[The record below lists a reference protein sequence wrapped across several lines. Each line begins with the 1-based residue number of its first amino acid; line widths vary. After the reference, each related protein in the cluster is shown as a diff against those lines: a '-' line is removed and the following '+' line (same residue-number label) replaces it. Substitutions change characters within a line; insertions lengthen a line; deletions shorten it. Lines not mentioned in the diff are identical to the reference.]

1 MKKKTKN
8 KIIVLTLLLIVYLF
22 GIYTQPDTKTENKE
36 KFSTKERQTEVI
48 NETSNNLKVTYLDVG
63 QADSILIE
71 ENNEYMLID
80 AGNNEDGPKLVNY
93 FKSLGIEKFEYVIG
107 THAHE
112 DHIGGM
118 DDIIKN
124 FSIGTF
130 YMPEVLTTTKTFED
144 VLDALGEKNV
154 TLSIPKTNATFKL
167 GDATVKVLYVGTED
181 ESDLNDTSIVLKVT
195 YQNVSFLLTGDASTK
210 VEEKLNPADL
220 ESTVL
225 KVGHHGSSTAT
236 NEKFLNTVNPKYAI
250 ISVGENNQYEHPHT
264 TVLNTLAAHNITTYR
279 TDQDGT
285 IKVITDGTNIE
296 INTSKTDTNG

>member
-1 MKKKTKN
+1 MKRKKKLVSSFIIL
-8 KIIVLTLLLIVYLF
+8 IIVGIFYLF
-22 GIYTQPDTKTENKE
+22 QNYPTSEISENINK
-36 KFSTKERQTEVI
+36 RI
-48 NETSNNLKVTYLDVG
+48 NEVPVTSEERLEVTFIDVG
-63 QADSILIE
+63 QADSILL
-71 ENNEYMLID
+71 ENEGHYMLVD

-93 FKSLGIEKFEYVIG
+93 FKNQNIHQFDYVIG
-107 THAHE
+107 THPHE
-112 DHIGGM
+112 DHIGGL
-118 DDIIKN
+118 DNIIEGFDIN
-124 FSIGTF
+124 TF
-130 YMPEVLTTTKTFED
+130 YMPDVITTTKTFED
-144 VLDALGEKNV
+144 VLDALGEKNM

-210 VEEKLNPADL
+210 VEEKLNTADL

>member
-1 MKKKTKN
+1 MKRKKKLVSSFIIL
-8 KIIVLTLLLIVYLF
+8 IIVGIFYLF
-22 GIYTQPDTKTENKE
+22 QNYPTNEVSKNINK
-36 KFSTKERQTEVI
+36 RI
-48 NETSNNLKVTYLDVG
+48 NEVPVTSEERLEVTFIDVG
-63 QADSILIE
+63 QADSILL
-71 ENNEYMLID
+71 ENEGHYMLVD

-93 FKSLGIEKFEYVIG
+93 LKNQNIHQFDYVIG
-107 THAHE
+107 THPHE
-112 DHIGGM
+112 DHIGGL
-118 DDIIKN
+118 DNIIEGFDIN
-124 FSIGTF
+124 TF
-130 YMPEVLTTTKTFED
+130 YMPDVITTTKTFED
-144 VLDALGEKNV
+144 VLDALEEKNM

-225 KVGHHGSSTAT
+225 KVGHHGSVTAT

>member
-1 MKKKTKN
+1 MKRKKKLVSSFIIL
-8 KIIVLTLLLIVYLF
+8 IIVGIFYLF
-22 GIYTQPDTKTENKE
+22 QNYPTNEVSKNINK
-36 KFSTKERQTEVI
+36 RI
-48 NETSNNLKVTYLDVG
+48 NEVPVTSEERLEVTFIDVG
-63 QADSILIE
+63 QADSILL
-71 ENNEYMLID
+71 ENEGHYMLVD

-93 FKSLGIEKFEYVIG
+93 FKNQNIHQFDYVIG
-107 THAHE
+107 THPHE
-112 DHIGGM
+112 DHIGGL
-118 DDIIKN
+118 DNIIEGFDIN
-124 FSIGTF
+124 TF
-130 YMPEVLTTTKTFED
+130 YMPDVITTTKTFED
-144 VLDALGEKNV
+144 VLDALGEKNM

>member
-1 MKKKTKN
+1 MTKKQTKQE
-8 KIIVLTLLLIVYLF
+8 IT
-22 GIYTQPDTKTENKE
+22 
-36 KFSTKERQTEVI
+36 
-48 NETSNNLKVTYLDVG
+48 
-63 QADSILIE
+63 A
-71 ENNEYMLID
+71 ENNGHVKFNVYNGKGKSKELKTLEELK
-80 AGNNEDGPKLVNY
+80 ED
-93 FKSLGIEKFEYVIG
+93 FKKAFEQNG
-107 THAHE
+107 
-112 DHIGGM
+112 
-118 DDIIKN
+118 
-124 FSIGTF
+124 
-130 YMPEVLTTTKTFED
+130 VLYQED
-144 VLDALGEKNV
+144 VLDALGEKNM

>member
-1 MKKKTKN
+1 MKRKKKLVSSFIIL
-8 KIIVLTLLLIVYLF
+8 IIVGIFYLF
-22 GIYTQPDTKTENKE
+22 QNYPTSEISENINK
-36 KFSTKERQTEVI
+36 RI
-48 NETSNNLKVTYLDVG
+48 NEVPVTSEERLEVTFIDVG
-63 QADSILIE
+63 QADSILL
-71 ENNEYMLID
+71 ENEGHYMLVD

-93 FKSLGIEKFEYVIG
+93 FKNQNIHQFDYVIG
-107 THAHE
+107 THHHE
-112 DHIGGM
+112 DHIGGL
-118 DDIIKN
+118 DNIIEGFDIN
-124 FSIGTF
+124 TF
-130 YMPEVLTTTKTFED
+130 YMPDVITTTKTFED
-144 VLDALGEKNV
+144 VLDALGEKNM

>member
-1 MKKKTKN
+1 MKRKKKLVSSFIIL
-8 KIIVLTLLLIVYLF
+8 IIVGIFYLF
-22 GIYTQPDTKTENKE
+22 QNYPTSEISENINK
-36 KFSTKERQTEVI
+36 RI
-48 NETSNNLKVTYLDVG
+48 NEVPVTSEERLEVTFIDVG
-63 QADSILIE
+63 QADSILL
-71 ENNEYMLID
+71 ENEGHYMLVD

-93 FKSLGIEKFEYVIG
+93 FKNQNIHQFDYVIG
-107 THAHE
+107 THPHE
-112 DHIGGM
+112 DHIGGL
-118 DDIIKN
+118 DNIIEDFDIN
-124 FSIGTF
+124 TF
-130 YMPEVLTTTKTFED
+130 YMPDVITTTKTFED
-144 VLDALGEKNV
+144 VLDALGEKNM

>member
-1 MKKKTKN
+1 MKRKKKLVSSFIIL
-8 KIIVLTLLLIVYLF
+8 IIVGIFYLF
-22 GIYTQPDTKTENKE
+22 QNYPTSEISENINK
-36 KFSTKERQTEVI
+36 RI
-48 NETSNNLKVTYLDVG
+48 NEVPVTSEERLEVTFIDVG
-63 QADSILIE
+63 QADSILL
-71 ENNEYMLID
+71 ENEGHYMLVD

-93 FKSLGIEKFEYVIG
+93 FKNQNIHQFDYVIG
-107 THAHE
+107 THPHE
-112 DHIGGM
+112 DHIGGL
-118 DDIIKN
+118 DNIIEGFDIN
-124 FSIGTF
+124 TF
-130 YMPEVLTTTKTFED
+130 YMPDVITTTKTFED

>member
-1 MKKKTKN
+1 MKRKKKLVSSFIIL
-8 KIIVLTLLLIVYLF
+8 IIVGIFYLF
-22 GIYTQPDTKTENKE
+22 QNYPTSKVSENINKRVNE
-36 KFSTKERQTEVI
+36 VPVTSEERLEVTFI
-48 NETSNNLKVTYLDVG
+48 DVG
-63 QADSILIE
+63 QADSILL
-71 ENNEYMLID
+71 ENEGHYMLVD

-93 FKSLGIEKFEYVIG
+93 FKNQNIHQFDYVIG
-107 THAHE
+107 THPHE
-112 DHIGGM
+112 DHIGGL
-118 DDIIKN
+118 DNIIENFDIN
-124 FSIGTF
+124 TF
-130 YMPEVLTTTKTFED
+130 YMPDVITTTKTFED
-144 VLDALGEKNV
+144 VLDALGEKNM

-210 VEEKLNPADL
+210 VEEKLNPASL

>member
-1 MKKKTKN
+1 MKRKKKLVSSFIIL
-8 KIIVLTLLLIVYLF
+8 IIVGIFYLF
-22 GIYTQPDTKTENKE
+22 QNYPTNEVSKNINK
-36 KFSTKERQTEVI
+36 RI
-48 NETSNNLKVTYLDVG
+48 NEVPVTSEERLEVTFIDVG
-63 QADSILIE
+63 QADSILL
-71 ENNEYMLID
+71 ENEGHYMLVD

-93 FKSLGIEKFEYVIG
+93 LKNQNIHQFDYVIG
-107 THAHE
+107 THPHE
-112 DHIGGM
+112 DHIGGL
-118 DDIIKN
+118 DNIIEGFDIN
-124 FSIGTF
+124 TF
-130 YMPEVLTTTKTFED
+130 YMPDVITTTKTFED
-144 VLDALGEKNV
+144 VLDALGEKNM

-225 KVGHHGSSTAT
+225 KVGHHGSVTAT

>member
-1 MKKKTKN
+1 MKRKKKLVSSFIIL
-8 KIIVLTLLLIVYLF
+8 IIVGIFYLF
-22 GIYTQPDTKTENKE
+22 QNYPTSEISENINK
-36 KFSTKERQTEVI
+36 RI
-48 NETSNNLKVTYLDVG
+48 NEVPVTSEERLEVTFIDVG
-63 QADSILIE
+63 QADSILL
-71 ENNEYMLID
+71 ENEGHYMLVD

-93 FKSLGIEKFEYVIG
+93 LKNQNIHQFDYVIG
-107 THAHE
+107 THPHE
-112 DHIGGM
+112 DHIGGL
-118 DDIIKN
+118 DNIIEGFDIN
-124 FSIGTF
+124 TF
-130 YMPEVLTTTKTFED
+130 YMPDVITTTKTFED
-144 VLDALGEKNV
+144 VLDALGEKNM

-264 TVLNTLAAHNITTYR
+264 IVLNTLAAHNITTYR

>member
-1 MKKKTKN
+1 MKRKKKLVSSFIIL
-8 KIIVLTLLLIVYLF
+8 IIVGIFYLF
-22 GIYTQPDTKTENKE
+22 QNYPTSEISENINK
-36 KFSTKERQTEVI
+36 RI
-48 NETSNNLKVTYLDVG
+48 NEVPVTSEERLEVTFIDVG
-63 QADSILIE
+63 QADSILL
-71 ENNEYMLID
+71 ENEGHYMLVD

-93 FKSLGIEKFEYVIG
+93 LKNQNIHQFDYVIG
-107 THAHE
+107 THPHE
-112 DHIGGM
+112 DHIGGL
-118 DDIIKN
+118 DNIIEGFDIN
-124 FSIGTF
+124 TF
-130 YMPEVLTTTKTFED
+130 YMPDVITTTKTFED

>member
-1 MKKKTKN
+1 MKRKKKLVSSFIIL
-8 KIIVLTLLLIVYLF
+8 IIVGIFYLF
-22 GIYTQPDTKTENKE
+22 QNYPTNEVSKNINK
-36 KFSTKERQTEVI
+36 RI
-48 NETSNNLKVTYLDVG
+48 NEVPVTSEERLEVTFIDVG
-63 QADSILIE
+63 QADSILL
-71 ENNEYMLID
+71 ENEGHYMLVD
-80 AGNNEDGPKLVNY
+80 AGNNEDGPKLFNY
-93 FKSLGIEKFEYVIG
+93 FKNQNIHQFDYVIG
-107 THAHE
+107 THPHE
-112 DHIGGM
+112 DHIGGL
-118 DDIIKN
+118 DNIIEGFDIN
-124 FSIGTF
+124 TF
-130 YMPEVLTTTKTFED
+130 YMPDVITTTKTFED

-167 GDATVKVLYVGTED
+167 GDATGKVLYVGTED

>member
-1 MKKKTKN
+1 MRRKKKLLSSF
-8 KIIVLTLLLIVYLF
+8 IILMIVGIFYLF
-22 GIYTQPDTKTENKE
+22 QNYPTSEVSKNINK
-36 KFSTKERQTEVI
+36 RI
-48 NETSNNLKVTYLDVG
+48 NEVPVTSEERLEVTFIDVG
-63 QADSILIE
+63 QADSILL
-71 ENNEYMLID
+71 ENEGHYMLVD

-93 FKSLGIEKFEYVIG
+93 FKNQNIHQFDYVIG
-107 THAHE
+107 THPHE
-112 DHIGGM
+112 DHIGGL
-118 DDIIKN
+118 DNIIENFDIN
-124 FSIGTF
+124 TF
-130 YMPEVLTTTKTFED
+130 YMPDVITTTKTFED
-144 VLDALGEKNV
+144 VLDALGEKNM

-210 VEEKLNPADL
+210 VEEKLNQADL

>member
-1 MKKKTKN
+1 MKRKKKLLSSFIIL
-8 KIIVLTLLLIVYLF
+8 IIVGIFYLF
-22 GIYTQPDTKTENKE
+22 QNFPTSKVSENINKRVNE
-36 KFSTKERQTEVI
+36 VPVTSEERLEVTFI
-48 NETSNNLKVTYLDVG
+48 DVG
-63 QADSILIE
+63 QADSILL
-71 ENNEYMLID
+71 ENEGHYMLVD

-93 FKSLGIEKFEYVIG
+93 FKNQNIHQFDYVIG
-107 THAHE
+107 THPHE
-112 DHIGGM
+112 DHIGGL
-118 DDIIKN
+118 DNIIEGFDIN
-124 FSIGTF
+124 TF
-130 YMPEVLTTTKTFED
+130 YMPDVITTTKTFED
-144 VLDALGEKNV
+144 VLDSLAEKSM

>member
-1 MKKKTKN
+1 MKRKKKLVSSFIIL
-8 KIIVLTLLLIVYLF
+8 IIVGIFYLF
-22 GIYTQPDTKTENKE
+22 QNYPTSEISENINK
-36 KFSTKERQTEVI
+36 RI
-48 NETSNNLKVTYLDVG
+48 NEVPVTSEERLEVTFIDVG
-63 QADSILIE
+63 QADSILL
-71 ENNEYMLID
+71 ENEGHYMLVD
-80 AGNNEDGPKLVNY
+80 AGNNEDEPKLVNY
-93 FKSLGIEKFEYVIG
+93 FKNQNIHQFDYVIG
-107 THAHE
+107 THPHE
-112 DHIGGM
+112 DHIGGL
-118 DDIIKN
+118 DNIIEGFDIN
-124 FSIGTF
+124 TF
-130 YMPEVLTTTKTFED
+130 YMPDVITTTKTFED
-144 VLDALGEKNV
+144 VLDALGEKNM